1 MSVFSY
7 ESTLEPSGTLMSR
20 LSPGSRRV
28 LIRVLYLIV
37 EAGLIAGAFVDP
49 LYWQWVVWFSIF
61 HAALFLVL
69 FGFQPLVF
77 PTQLRIVYVAWVAIG
92 TFVPHM
98 TWMMYVTMVGL
109 GANLLFGWCP
119 LSRMIYLFPWN
130 REAAF
135 TPQLFMK
142 TFLNGPKP
150 GRFKVTAEPASGG

>member
-1 MSVFSY
+1 
-7 ESTLEPSGTLMSR
+7 MSR

-28 LIRVLYLIV
+28 LIRLLYVVV

-49 LYWQWVVWFSIF
+49 IYWQWVVWFSIF

-69 FGFQPLVF
+69 FGFKPMVF
-77 PTQLRIVYVAWVAIG
+77 PTQLRLVYVAWVAIG
-92 TFVPHM
+92 TFVPQM

-130 REAAF
+130 RQTPL
-135 TPQLFMK
+135 TPQLFMR
-142 TFLNGPKP
+142 TFFSGPQP
-150 GRFKVTAEPASGG
+150 GRFKVIAAPASGA

>member
-1 MSVFSY
+1 
-7 ESTLEPSGTLMSR
+7 MSR

-69 FGFQPLVF
+69 FG
-77 PTQLRIVYVAWVAIG
+77 
-92 TFVPHM
+92 
-98 TWMMYVTMVGL
+98 
-109 GANLLFGWCP
+109 WCP

-135 TPQLFMK
+135 TPQLFMR
-142 TFLNGPKP
+142 TFFSGPQP
-150 GRFKVTAEPASGG
+150 GRFKVAAAPLSDG